1 MSNIKTRLNRLGAAL
16 RSREEELDSIPM
28 PEEERQWLK
37 EALAAEED
45 ALESEALNLADIELS
60 PAQIKRILERAGEI

>member
-37 EALAAEED
+37 EVLAAEE
-45 ALESEALNLADIELS
+45 AEAPELAGVELS
-60 PAQIKRILERAGEI
+60 PAQIERILKKAGEI

>member
-37 EALAAEED
+37 EALAAEE
-45 ALESEALNLADIELS
+45 AEAPDLAGIELS
-60 PAQIKRILERAGEI
+60 PAQIKRILEKAGEI